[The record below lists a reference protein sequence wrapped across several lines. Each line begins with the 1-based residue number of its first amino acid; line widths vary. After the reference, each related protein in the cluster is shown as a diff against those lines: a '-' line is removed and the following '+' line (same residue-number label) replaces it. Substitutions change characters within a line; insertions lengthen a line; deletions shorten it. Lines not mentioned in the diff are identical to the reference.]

1 MKAALAPVVLLAAL
15 ALGCGDDKV
24 VKGGD
29 WVTGGAP
36 SAAPAAAPAPAPAK
50 PAAAAAAPEFNET
63 DFTEGD
69 RSRDPFRS
77 FAAAAATNTRA
88 VINQRNVLFAEYA
101 LDDMR
106 LIAIVQ
112 GGEAMAMLVDPKGK
126 GTTVRRGDFV
136 GRSEIARTG
145 GVGST
150 EYQVNWRVDRIRAS
164 DVVFVRE
171 DPAQPTAAP
180 VTRVL
185 TIHAE
190 TDDLP
195 ATPK

>member
-1 MKAALAPVVLLAAL
+1 MRASLATVVTLAAL

-29 WVTGGAP
+29 WVTGAPAGAP
-36 SAAPAAAPAPAPAK
+36 SPAAVPAPAK
-50 PAAAAAAPEFNET
+50 PAAPATPEFNET

-69 RSRDPFRS
+69 RSRDPFRA
-77 FAAAAATNTRA
+77 FAAAATNTRA
-88 VINQRNVLFAEYA
+88 VINQRNVLFGEYG
-101 LDDMR
+101 LEEMR

-112 GGEAMAMLVDPKGK
+112 GAEAMAMLVDPKGK
-126 GTTVRRGDFV
+126 GTTVHRGDFV

>member
-1 MKAALAPVVLLAAL
+1 MKRIASLTLAVAVAS
-15 ALGCGDDKV
+15 LGCGNDKPAEPQ
-24 VKGGD
+24 
-29 WVTGGAP
+29 WIGASGQSVP
-36 SAAPAAAPAPAPAK
+36 PPPPAPPAPPKAAAGPTV
-50 PAAAAAAPEFNET
+50 EFTET

-77 FAAAAATNTRA
+77 FAATATNTRT
-88 VINQRNVLFAEYA
+88 VVNQRNVLIAEYA
-101 LDDMR
+101 LDDLR

-112 GGEAMAMLVDPKGK
+112 GGEQPMAMLVDPKGK
-126 GTTVRRGDFV
+126 GTTVRRGDFI

-145 GVGST
+145 GLGST
-150 EYQVNWRVDRIRAS
+150 EYQVNWRVDRIRPT

-171 DPAQPTAAP
+171 DPAQPTNAP

>member
-1 MKAALAPVVLLAAL
+1 MKALSVLTVAVALAAL
-15 ALGCGDDKV
+15 GCSNDK
-24 VKGGD
+24 
-29 WVTGGAP
+29 
-36 SAAPAAAPAPAPAK
+36 AAEPQWIGSSGQAVPPPAPPPPPPTK
-50 PAAAAAAPEFNET
+50 PTAGPSVEFNET

-77 FAAAAATNTRA
+77 FAVAATNTRT
-88 VINQRNVLFAEYA
+88 VINQRNVLVPEYA
-101 LDDMR
+101 LDDLR

-112 GGEAMAMLVDPKGK
+112 GGEQPMAMLVDLKGK

-150 EYQVNWRVDRIRAS
+150 EYQVNWRVDRIRPT

-171 DPAQPTAAP
+171 DPAQPTNAP

>member
-1 MKAALAPVVLLAAL
+1 MKALFLLAL
-15 ALGCGDDKV
+15 GVGLTALGCGNDKAAEPQ
-24 VKGGD
+24 
-29 WVTGGAP
+29 WIGA
-36 SAAPAAAPAPAPAK
+36 SGQALPAPAPALEARANF
-50 PAAAAAAPEFNET
+50 AAGPTVEFNEI

-77 FAAAAATNTRA
+77 FAATATNTRT
-88 VINQRNVLFAEYA
+88 VVNQRNVLVAEYA
-101 LDDMR
+101 LDDLR

-112 GGEAMAMLVDPKGK
+112 GGEQPMAMLVDPKGK
-126 GTTVRRGDFV
+126 GTTVRRGDFI

-150 EYQVNWRVDRIRAS
+150 EYQVNWRVDRIRAT
-164 DVVFVRE
+164 DVVFVRQ
-171 DPAQPTAAP
+171 DPAQPTTAP

>member
-1 MKAALAPVVLLAAL
+1 MRASLATVVTLAAL
-15 ALGCGDDKV
+15 AVGCGDDKV

-29 WVTGGAP
+29 WVTG
-36 SAAPAAAPAPAPAK
+36 SAPAAAPAPAAAVPTAK
-50 PAAAAAAPEFNET
+50 PPTTVAPEFNET

-69 RSRDPFRS
+69 RSRDPFRA
-77 FAAAAATNTRA
+77 FAAAATNTRA
-88 VINQRNVLFAEYA
+88 VVNQRNVLFGEYA
-101 LDDMR
+101 LEDMR

-112 GGEAMAMLVDPKGK
+112 GGESMAMLVDPKGK
-126 GTTVRRGDFV
+126 GTTVHRGDFV

-150 EYQVNWRVDRIRAS
+150 EYQVNWRVDRIRAT

-180 VTRVL
+180 MTRVL